1 MVNGKSVE
9 DILSLYEHNFLS
21 NRVRLRI
28 DCCLVYLDLINH
40 GVSSIFN
47 QDWGMSTDHTI
58 DVVSPD
64 VWLVVV
70 V

>member
-1 MVNGKSVE
+1 MPQLG
-9 DILSLYEHNFLS
+9 L
-21 NRVRLRI
+21 

-40 GVSSIFN
+40 GVSLIFN
-47 QDWGMSTDHTI
+47 RIGVCPPDHTI
-58 DVVSPD
+58 DVVSTD

>member
-28 DCCLVYLDLINH
+28 DCCLVHLDLINH

-47 QDWGMSTDHTI
+47 QDWGMST
-58 DVVSPD
+58 
-64 VWLVVV
+64 
-70 V
+70 